1 MADLRSQI
9 PLAVLAVAI
18 AASVAGGVFLL
29 VRATGPG
36 GGMQIFLP
44 TATAAPRV
52 EIKVSIAGA
61 IRSPGVY
68 EVAESSRLVDVV
80 EAAGGFTDDADQDA
94 IHLASRVFDE
104 QHFRV
109 PRLGEAVQD
118 TPTQPPPEAASGASG
133 KIDLNS
139 AAVEALIALPNIGDV
154 KARAI
159 VSYREVNGPFSDVEA
174 VLGVAGIGSATL
186 AAIRDLVE
194 VR

>member
-1 MADLRSQI
+1 MAE
-9 PLAVLAVAI
+9 
-18 AASVAGGVFLL
+18 G
-29 VRATGPG
+29 
-36 GGMQIFLP
+36 
-44 TATAAPRV
+44 
-52 EIKVSIAGA
+52 
-61 IRSPGVY
+61 
-68 EVAESSRLVDVV
+68 SRLVDVV

-94 IHLASRVFDE
+94 VRLASRVFDE

-118 TPTQPPPEAASGASG
+118 TPTRPQPQPVSVVSE

-139 AAVEALIALPNIGDV
+139 AAVEALIALPNIGEV

-159 VSYREVNGPFSDVEA
+159 VSYREVNGPFPDVEA